1 MKLTKSQNEAM
12 DLLLKGQNVFLTGEA
27 GTGKSFLLNQFV
39 TKQKPTTKK
48 KKTTGRKRKYNGLET
63 KVMRLPSQFE
73 GLFNALSDKLSDK
86 KHTKKEIEEITKSLV
101 SSIK

>member
-1 MKLTKSQNEAM
+1 MTIIKNRNIII
-12 DLLLKGQNVFLTGEA
+12 LKIEIVNKKEKRKGKN
-27 GTGKSFLLNQFV
+27 GTDKKPV
-39 TKQKPTTKK
+39 TKKA
-48 KKTTGRKRKYNGLET
+48 KTTGRKRKYNGLET